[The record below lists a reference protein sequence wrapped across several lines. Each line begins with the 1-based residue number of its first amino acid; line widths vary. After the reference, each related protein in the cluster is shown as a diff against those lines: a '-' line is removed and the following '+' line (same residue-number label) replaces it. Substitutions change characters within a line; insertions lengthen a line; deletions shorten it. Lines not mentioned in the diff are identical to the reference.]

1 MSRSVG
7 LVVPAFRP
15 DVEVLSSYIVD
26 LDREVDPA
34 VIRVEIDDPDEATL
48 THLAECRA
56 DVHAVE
62 RRRGKGAAITYGFEQ
77 LDTDVL
83 AFADADAST
92 PASSIADVV
101 GPVAAGEADL
111 GVGSRRHPAADIRS
125 HQSVLRQRLGDGFA
139 WLARRVL
146 DVKLHDYQCGAKAI
160 SREAWNTLRNH
171 LYEPG
176 FAWDIELLAMAGAM
190 DCRIVEVPV
199 TWNDHPESTVDP
211 MQAVPELL
219 AALVS
224 ARHRAKRLQGNPLH
238 ETIASHRP
246 DRVPLI
252 GRSP

>member
-15 DVEVLSSYIVD
+15 DVEVLSTYIDNLASDVGPD
-26 LDREVDPA
+26 

-48 THLAECRA
+48 ERLSETRAEIHTA
-56 DVHAVE
+56 E
-62 RRRGKGAAITYGFEQ
+62 RRRGKGAAVTFGFEQ
-77 LDTDVL
+77 MDTDVL

-92 PASSIADVV
+92 PASSIADVIE
-101 GPVAAGEADL
+101 PVTAGEADL
-111 GVGSRRHPAADIRS
+111 GIGSRRHPAADIRS

-146 DVKLHDYQCGAKAI
+146 DVQLYDYQCGAKAI
-160 SREAWNTLRNH
+160 SSEAWNTLRNH

-176 FAWDIELLAMAGAM
+176 FAWDIELLAMAGAL

-219 AALVS
+219 GALVS

-238 ETIASHRP
+238 ETIASHRA

-252 GRSP
+252 GRSS